1 MSHTRRHTP
10 RTSKET
16 GSAQIWV
23 SFGVAAVL
31 ATGTI
36 TAAVISTG
44 NHESGAVAPP
54 PFACVVVRAL
64 P

>member
-1 MSHTRRHTP
+1 MARTRKHSP
-10 RTSKET
+10 RTPKGT
-16 GSAQIWV
+16 GPGQIWV